1 MTYARFMILLSQ
13 AWMCF
18 FTFRAKYCPIVTAAT
33 DLRNFDR
40 QITIVGFCEVME
52 DHWCECVLFSKRKV
66 VAAFRQRR
74 SLGKI
79 GISIRVCLKIGY
91 IPNYSHFIGIRIINH
106 WV

>member
-1 MTYARFMILLSQ
+1 MKLPREIRWMTYARFMILLSQ

-66 VAAFRQRR
+66 VAAFRQR
-74 SLGKI
+74 
-79 GISIRVCLKIGY
+79 
-91 IPNYSHFIGIRIINH
+91 
-106 WV
+106 